1 MFNLDKIANENN
13 KDDNKNGDMLQIVHT
28 EC

>member
-1 MFNLDKIANENN
+1 MFNLDKITNENN
-13 KDDNKNGDMLQIVHT
+13 KDDNKNGDMLQIVDT